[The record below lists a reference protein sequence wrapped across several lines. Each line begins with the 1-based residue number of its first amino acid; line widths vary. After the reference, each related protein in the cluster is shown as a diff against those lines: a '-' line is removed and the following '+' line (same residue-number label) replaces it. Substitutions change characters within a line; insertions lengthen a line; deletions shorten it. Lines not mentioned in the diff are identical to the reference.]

1 MGVRQ
6 VLFSHFRFLRS
17 EYPFVLAASV
27 LVLLEFSGGTLL
39 QVSAPLPRAALFAGI
54 FTVILVAAIGVMHH
68 AEQLAARL
76 GDPLGTIILTL
87 SAIAIEIS
95 LIATLSLQGESNP
108 TLARDTMF
116 AILMIT
122 LNGLVGLSLLT
133 GALRHRIQGFNPEG
147 AQSFLAILV
156 PLAVIALI
164 LPNFT
169 LAAPGGRLSV
179 AQASVFALFAL
190 LLYGIFVWIQ
200 TRRHQSYFQSP
211 EELQET
217 AHPDHGHG
225 AGSERSRSY
234 HVVMLVLTLLPV
246 PILSESL
253 SVLIES
259 SLEDLALPQALAGVV
274 IAMLVL
280 SPEGISAVRAAMANR
295 MQRSI
300 NILFGTALSTIALTV
315 PAVVLLGLFTGH
327 DLILGLKAEDSILL
341 ALTLA
346 LCMLTFGGRSTDLL
360 KGAVHLVLFGVFL
373 LLVIVP

>member
-1 MGVRQ
+1 MGVQQ
-6 VLFSHFRFLRS
+6 VLSSSFRFLRN
-17 EYPFVLAASV
+17 EYPFVLAVSV
-27 LVLLEFSGGTLL
+27 LVLLESSGDTLL
-39 QVSAPLPRAALFAGI
+39 QVSALLPRAALFTGI
-54 FTVILVAAIGVMHH
+54 FTVVLVAAIGVMHH
-68 AEQLAARL
+68 AEHLAARF

-122 LNGLVGLSLLT
+122 LNGLVGISLLT
-133 GALRHRIQGFNPEG
+133 GALHHRIQGFNPEG

-169 LAAPGGRLSV
+169 LAAPGGRLSTV
-179 AQASVFALFAL
+179 QASVFALFAL

-211 EELQET
+211 EELQE
-217 AHPDHGHG
+217 ASPQDLGHS
-225 AGSERSRSY
+225 AESERGQFY

-246 PILSESL
+246 PIISESL

-259 SLEDLALPQALAGVV
+259 SLEELALPHALAGVV

-280 SPEGISAVRAAMANR
+280 SPEGISAVRAAVANR

-327 DLILGLKAEDSILL
+327 DLILGLEAEDSILL

-360 KGAVHLVLFGVFL
+360 KGAIHLVLFGVFL